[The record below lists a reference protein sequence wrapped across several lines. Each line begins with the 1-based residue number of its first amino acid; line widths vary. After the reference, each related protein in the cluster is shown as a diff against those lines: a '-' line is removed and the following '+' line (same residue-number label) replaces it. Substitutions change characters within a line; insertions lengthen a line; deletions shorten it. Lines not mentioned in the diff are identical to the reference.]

1 MDQFAKE
8 TLPISL
14 EEEMRRSYLDYAM
27 SVIVGRALPD
37 VRDGLKPV
45 HRRVLYAMHE
55 LNNDWNRAY
64 KKSARIVGDV
74 IGKYHPHGDTAV
86 YDTIVRMAQDFSLRY
101 MLVDG
106 QGNFGSIDGDNA
118 AAMRY
123 TEIRMAKI
131 GHELLA
137 DIDKETVDFGPN
149 YDGSEN
155 EPLILPARI
164 PNLLINGSSGIA
176 VGMATNIPPHNLNEV
191 VDACQ
196 HLLNNPQASID
207 ELIEIIPAP
216 DFPTAGIIYGVA
228 GVRDGYRTGRGRV
241 VMRAAT
247 HFEEIDRGQR
257 MAIIVDELP
266 YQVNKRSLLERI
278 AELVNDK
285 KLEGISD
292 IRDESDKSGMRVV
305 IELKR
310 GEVPEV
316 VLNNLYKATQL
327 QDTFGMNM
335 VALVDGQPK
344 LLNLKEMLDAFL
356 SHRREVLTRRTVYEL
371 RKARERGH
379 VLEGLAVALANID
392 EFIAIIKAAPTPPIA
407 KQELMARAWDSSL
420 VREMLAR
427 AEAENA
433 QAGGRE
439 AYRPEG
445 LNPAFG
451 MQGDG
456 LYKLSDTQAQEIL
469 QMRLQRLTGLEQDK
483 IIGEYREVMA
493 QIADLLDILARPERI
508 TAIIVDEL
516 TAVKAEFGDARRSK
530 IELNA
535 TELNTEDLITPQDMV
550 VTMSHTGYV
559 KSQPLSEYRAQK
571 RGGRGKQAT
580 QMKEDDWIDT
590 LFIANTHDHILCFSN
605 RGRVYWVKVYEVP
618 QGSRNSRG
626 RPIVNMFPL
635 QDGEKINVVLPVK
648 EFSADKFVFMATALG
663 TVKKTPLEAFS
674 RPLRKGIIAVG
685 LDEGDYLIGA
695 DITDGQHDVM
705 LFSDAG
711 KAVRFDEND
720 VRPMGREARGVRG
733 MQLEEGQQVIA
744 MLVAGS
750 ESQSV
755 LTATENGYGKRTPIT
770 EYTRHGRGTKG
781 MIAIQTSERNGK
793 VVAAT
798 LVDAEDQ
805 IMLITTTG
813 VLIRT
818 RVAEIR
824 EMGRATQGVTLI
836 SLDEGTK
843 LSGLQQIAEADPD
856 VDVDVDVDGAAADDE
871 ASDDGA
877 QP

>member
-1 MDQFAKE
+1 
-8 TLPISL
+8 
-14 EEEMRRSYLDYAM
+14 MRRSYLDYAM

-86 YDTIVRMAQDFSLRY
+86 YDTIVRMAQNFSLRY

-106 QGNFGSIDGDNA
+106 QGNFGSVDGDNA

-137 DIDKETVDFGPN
+137 DIDKETVDFTPN

-155 EPLILPARI
+155 EPAILPARI

-196 HLLNNPQASID
+196 HLLKNPEATID

-241 VMRAAT
+241 VMRALT

-257 MAIIVDELP
+257 MSIIVDELP

-278 AELVNDK
+278 AELVNEK

-344 LLNLKEMLDAFL
+344 LLNLKEMLACFL

-407 KQELMARAWDSSL
+407 KQELMARPWDSSL
-420 VREMLAR
+420 VREMLSR

-433 QAGGRE
+433 SAGGRE
-439 AYRPEG
+439 AYRPDG
-445 LNPAFG
+445 LNPSFG
-451 MQGDG
+451 MQSDG
-456 LYKLSDTQAQEIL
+456 LYRLSDTQAQEIL

-516 TAVKAEFGDARRSK
+516 TSIKAEFGDARRSK

-535 TELNTEDLITPQDMV
+535 TELNTEDLITPQEMV
-550 VTMSHTGYV
+550 VTMSHAGYV
-559 KSQPLSEYRAQK
+559 KSQPLSEYSAQK

-580 QMKEDDWIDT
+580 AMKEDDWIDT

-605 RGRVYWVKVYEVP
+605 RGRVYSVKVYEVP

-626 RPIVNMFPL
+626 RPIINIFPL
-635 QDGEKINVVLPVK
+635 QDGEKITVVLPVK
-648 EFSADKFVFMATALG
+648 EFSADKFVFMGTALG
-663 TVKKTPLEAFS
+663 TVKKTPLEAFG
-674 RPLRKGIIAVG
+674 RVLRKGIIAVG
-685 LDEGDYLIGA
+685 LDDGDYLIGA
-695 DITDGQHDVM
+695 AITDGQHDVM
-705 LFSDAG
+705 LFSDSG

-733 MQLEEGQQVIA
+733 MQLEDGQSVIA
-744 MLVAGS
+744 LLVAGD
-750 ESQSV
+750 EQQSV

-798 LVDAEDQ
+798 LVDQEAQ
-805 IMLITTTG
+805 IMLITNTG

-818 RVAEIR
+818 RVSEIR

-843 LSGLQQIAEADPD
+843 LSGLQQVAEAEAD
-856 VDVDVDVDGAAADDE
+856 VDVEGDTEGPAEGDNGGEDGGAA
-871 ASDDGA
+871 
-877 QP
+877 